1 MYVKILIFYFLL
13 FISLIKFLLRE
24 KNKNN
29 LELKKKLLKLIIYF
43 FFGIIV
49 KNINIPKNLFFYIFT
64 NLK

>member
-29 LELKKKLLKLIIYF
+29 LELKKNY
-43 FFGIIV
+43 
-49 KNINIPKNLFFYIFT
+49 
-64 NLK
+64 